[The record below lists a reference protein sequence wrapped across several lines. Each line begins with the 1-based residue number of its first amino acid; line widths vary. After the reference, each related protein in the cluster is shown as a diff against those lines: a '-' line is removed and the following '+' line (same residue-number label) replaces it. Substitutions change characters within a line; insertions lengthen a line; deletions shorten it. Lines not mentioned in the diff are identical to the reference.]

1 MHILNIFFYRLED
14 LDPCISVTCQYYG
27 QCQASSPVEAH
38 CACKTGRPT
47 FEDHVCGS
55 NGKTYQNHC
64 FYKLDVCQTRTNISV
79 LRSGSCYG
87 EYSQGLFYSKLSPLP
102 PFVEL
107 KMEFGDSLRSI
118 P

>member
-38 CACKTGRPT
+38 CARKTGRPT

-79 LRSGSCYG
+79 LHSGSCYG
-87 EYSQGLFYSKLSPLP
+87 EYSQGLFYSKLSPLR